1 MIEDADDVAEAETAS
16 SLLEQINLGVTKMEA
31 LDSRQDVI
39 IQKEVRAMFP
49 YLTRKTTPAL
59 SMTSDELLNIKLQM
73 AADKEA
79 KQKEKEVRKLARQTK
94 AAEKRKIK
102 EFKHAKLQQKKRK
115 PNATEVH

>member
-1 MIEDADDVAEAETAS
+1 
-16 SLLEQINLGVTKMEA
+16 MEA

-49 YLTRKTTPAL
+49 DLTRKTKPAL
-59 SMTSDELLNIKLQM
+59 SMTSDELINVKLQM

-94 AAEKRKIK
+94 AAEN
-102 EFKHAKLQQKKRK
+102 AKSRNLNKQNDSRRNGNQMPQKSTNYYKMFYCEK
-115 PNATEVH
+115 VHCYYLVT